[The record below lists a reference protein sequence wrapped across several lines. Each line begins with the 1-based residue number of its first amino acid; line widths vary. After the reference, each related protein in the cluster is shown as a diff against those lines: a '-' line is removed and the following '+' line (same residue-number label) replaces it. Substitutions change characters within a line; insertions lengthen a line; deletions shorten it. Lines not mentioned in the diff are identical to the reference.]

1 MKARLHVQIHE
12 EDRLLHEVPFHGDR
26 LQVGRLPENDV
37 VINHLSVS
45 RIHAQLERVGDRVT
59 VEDLGSQ
66 NGVWVNE
73 ERIDGSRA
81 VTPEDTIRVGK
92 HQLRLI
98 EAPVAGLLE
107 EVAPAEGVAFEAPE
121 LDARETAA
129 AAMHSTDTVEAD
141 SSADPDS
148 YAIEEHEVVADEQ
161 LVEGI
166 AELAPEEL
174 WEPGEEDATSLVDD
188 LAESEDG
195 LESPLG
201 DASPEPLFPGLVVQ
215 HEGQL
220 DRVLPWQQPELCAGR
235 AAECAIFLGGP
246 EVSRRHALFVRV
258 GDTYEVRDLDSINGV
273 FVNGERIESRELSP
287 GDVVTI
293 ESFELTFLLNP
304 EPIEAQIRTGSEGP
318 KAAGDD
324 AEQLNLTLIGEA
336 PLLAAPEPPDATAL
350 AMGGELQSFDLGNEL
365 ESGNE
370 FGSEDDE
377 EKDLSHA
384 DGVAAAPLR
393 LELEIAAD
401 ALPEPLR
408 AALGELGDAE
418 VALPV
423 TLRIRRP

>member
-1 MKARLHVQIHE
+1 
-12 EDRLLHEVPFHGDR
+12 
-26 LQVGRLPENDV
+26 
-37 VINHLSVS
+37 
-45 RIHAQLERVGDRVT
+45 
-59 VEDLGSQ
+59 
-66 NGVWVNE
+66 
-73 ERIDGSRA
+73 
-81 VTPEDTIRVGK
+81 
-92 HQLRLI
+92 
-98 EAPVAGLLE
+98 
-107 EVAPAEGVAFEAPE
+107 
-121 LDARETAA
+121 
-129 AAMHSTDTVEAD
+129 
-141 SSADPDS
+141 
-148 YAIEEHEVVADEQ
+148 
-161 LVEGI
+161 
-166 AELAPEEL
+166 
-174 WEPGEEDATSLVDD
+174 
-188 LAESEDG
+188 
-195 LESPLG
+195 
-201 DASPEPLFPGLVVQ
+201 
-215 HEGQL
+215 
-220 DRVLPWQQPELCAGR
+220 
-235 AAECAIFLGGP
+235 
-246 EVSRRHALFVRV
+246 VSRRHALFVRV